1 MLPAFYPSFSN
12 DDIQITCAFLQK
24 NKPMWVSNQCIL
36 TLIYGQGKEN
46 LATQADQL
54 LMVKRNERGREG

>member
-24 NKPMWVSNQCIL
+24 NKPMCVANLCIL

-46 LATQADQL
+46 LATQDDQL
-54 LMVKRNERGREG
+54 PMVHRNERGRES